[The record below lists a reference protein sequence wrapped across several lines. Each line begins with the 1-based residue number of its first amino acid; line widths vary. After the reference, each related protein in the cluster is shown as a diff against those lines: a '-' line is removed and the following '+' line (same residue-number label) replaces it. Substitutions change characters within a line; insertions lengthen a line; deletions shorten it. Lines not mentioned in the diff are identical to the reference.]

1 MTQGLSPMIR
11 LATLFCLFAVPAA
24 ADCAKPA
31 EIHFAAGA
39 TSAVVE
45 GGLARGDRD
54 CWTITGRAGQTL
66 AVTQRGAVDDNI
78 AFQLYAPP
86 WTVRHTEDG
95 WAMGGKTLPGAGESD
110 DAARFSGP
118 LPVGGRYLI
127 VIGTT
132 RGSGVY
138 QLVVGIK

>member
-1 MTQGLSPMIR
+1 MIR
-11 LATLFCLFAVPAA
+11 LAVLFSLFAAPAA
-24 ADCAKPA
+24 ASCAKPA
-31 EIHFAAGA
+31 EIHFAPGA

-54 CWTITGRAGQTL
+54 CYTISGRAGQTL
-66 AVTQRGAVDDNI
+66 SVTQHDPVDDNI

-86 WTVRHTEDG
+86 WTVRHTDDG
-95 WAMGGKTLPGAGESD
+95 WAMGGKTLPGAGEGD
-110 DAARFSGP
+110 DAPRFSGA

-127 VIGTT
+127 VVGTT

-138 QLVVGIK
+138 GLVVAIK